1 MIRVFNTLSGK
12 KEGLKKP
19 KGKQLKLFVCGP
31 TVYDYPHIGNA
42 RTYIAF
48 DAFVRYLRSQKIKV
62 FYLQNITDIDDKI
75 ITKAREEKTT
85 PAAIAK
91 KYEKIYHQNEKSLN
105 ICSVSKYARATAHIP
120 QIIKQVK
127 TLIKKGSAYKI
138 EDDGYYFDLAAFPE
152 YGKLSKRTSLQAE
165 DAVSRIDENIRKRNK
180 GDFALWKL
188 VRFEATNY
196 LSKSTNSTNKFKII
210 NGEPAWWTPLG
221 WGRPGWHIEDTA
233 ITEHYFGPQY
243 DLHGGAVDL
252 KFPHHEAEI
261 AQQESASGK
270 KPLVKL
276 WMHTGFLLI
285 NGKKMSKSLGNFV
298 SITEFLKNYP
308 GEVLRL
314 LVLNHH
320 YRSPVDYTDETAKQS
335 QSALKSMQEFIWK
348 LNLPAGSGLKDLPK
362 LLLNTKKIYGNSL
375 ADDFNTPEAL
385 ATLFSLKHNLEK
397 QAWNLTASQAKQ
409 IQRFLINSLSALGL
423 NLKNLPKIP
432 AKIGQMAQKRELC
445 RINKQFIQSDALRNE
460 IEKLGYIIED
470 TPAGPLVIKK

>member
-1 MIRVFNTLSGK
+1 MIRVFNTLCGK

-75 ITKAREEKTT
+75 IAKAREEKTS

-91 KYEKIYHQNEKSLN
+91 KYEKIYRQNEKSLN
-105 ICSVSKYARATAHIP
+105 IRSVSKYARATAHIP

-152 YGKLSKRTSLQAE
+152 YGKLSGRTSLQAE
-165 DAVSRIDENIRKRNK
+165 DAISSIDENIRKRNK

-210 NGEPAWWTPLG
+210 NGEPAWWTTLG

-243 DLHGGAVDL
+243 DLHGGAIDL
-252 KFPHHEAEI
+252 KFPPHEAEI
-261 AQQESASGK
+261 AQQEAVSGK
-270 KPLVKL
+270 KPFVKI

-285 NGKKMSKSLGNFV
+285 KGEKMSKSLGNF
-298 SITEFLKNYP
+298 ITIRDFFNIQR
-308 GEVLRL
+308 GESPRAMRDRVNVL
-314 LVLNHH
+314 
-320 YRSPVDYTDETAKQS
+320 
-335 QSALKSMQEFIWK
+335 
-348 LNLPAGSGLKDLPK
+348 
-362 LLLNTKKIYGNSL
+362 
-375 ADDFNTPEAL
+375 
-385 ATLFSLKHNLEK
+385 
-397 QAWNLTASQAKQ
+397 
-409 IQRFLINSLSALGL
+409 RFLILSQHYHS
-423 NLKNLPKIP
+423 PIDYVP
-432 AKIGQMAQKRELC
+432 E
-445 RINKQFIQSDALRNE
+445 S
-460 IEKLGYIIED
+460 
-470 TPAGPLVIKK
+470 TVV